1 MLEMIVISSLFIIGL
16 HVAMWE
22 GMILYRV
29 RLFLDKLTES
39 ARIVRKPLY
48 GCPPCMASVWG
59 TVLWFAFGH
68 GIEWKWLLFVVAV
81 SGLNYFI
88 ISITGGEE

>member
-1 MLEMIVISSLFIIGL
+1 MIEHIIISSLCIIGL

-48 GCPPCMASVWG
+48 GCPPCMASLWG
-59 TVLWFAFGH
+59 SVIWFALGNSM
-68 GIEWKWLLFVVAV
+68 EWRLVLFVNAVA
-81 SGLNYFI
+81 GLNYII
-88 ISITGGEE
+88 ISIAGGEE